1 MALVINVNTIQH
13 NNINNLKIHLI
24 FVLIW
29 ILVVVYKDQDNN
41 FINMKVVRK

>member
-1 MALVINVNTIQH
+1 MVHVINVSITQH